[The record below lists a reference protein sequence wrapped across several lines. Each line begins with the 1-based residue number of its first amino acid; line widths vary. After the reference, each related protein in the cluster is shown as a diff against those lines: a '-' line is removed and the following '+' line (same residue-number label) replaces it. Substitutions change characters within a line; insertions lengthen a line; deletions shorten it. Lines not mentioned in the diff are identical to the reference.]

1 MKRFLLFNLMLV
13 ALSFTTKAQTVLYS
27 NDFDSYTAGGFLGSQ
42 AGLPFTTW
50 SNTPGGAED
59 AVISNAFAYNGANS
73 VFIQNNV
80 DDIILRL
87 GNKTSG
93 KFNISF
99 RYYIP
104 TGFGAYFN
112 LQHFEAPG
120 NQWANEV
127 YFGNNGNGN
136 IEANG
141 VVTNFT
147 HAMDAWILIETHVD
161 IDNDTAALFI
171 DGTHIV
177 NWIFATQ
184 ASGGAGAAQLGSVNF
199 YGGAISGQTPKYYF
213 DDVIYTEMATPLTP
227 PTINVSVADIYTN
240 GQNPEQFNITND
252 GQQDMTFIA
261 YPTYPFDANNVSTTP
276 TLSQITYG
284 QSAFAS
290 GLGGFTADVNVKA
303 ANKFKPNYLADAI
316 GQEITSVDVQLNDIA
331 SNYALLVYE
340 RGSYITPGPGTLIH
354 NIPFTQTSV
363 GELVNIPLPSPL
375 YIDGKDIWIG
385 YVCDALASTYPL
397 GLDGGPRVADDVN
410 WISTGPGWSEYNVAV
425 DANLTIYGNLQGNT
439 IQKWLTVSPTSGTL
453 TPSQS
458 QQIDLTFNTSGLTPG
473 NYLSVVEIGSNDPAQ
488 EWSQVNVHLTVSTS
502 IDKLNEQ
509 IAVMTYPNPTTNNIN
524 IKSDNIINEVSI
536 IGLNGQLVKTVQV
549 NSTTVVIEVNNLAKG
564 NYVLDIKSGNNTIKR
579 NVVVQ

>member
-1 MKRFLLFNLMLV
+1 MKRFLLINLMLV
-13 ALSFTTKAQTVLYS
+13 ALSFTTKAQTILYS
-27 NDFDSYTAGGFLGSQ
+27 NNFDSYTSGGFLGTQ

-50 SNTPGGAED
+50 SNAPGGAED
-59 AVISNAFAYNGANS
+59 AVISNAFSFSASNS
-73 VFIQNNV
+73 VFIQNSS
-80 DDIILRL
+80 DDVILRL

-127 YFGNNGNGN
+127 YFGNNGSGN
-136 IEANG
+136 MDANG
-141 VVTNFT
+141 VNTPFT
-147 HAMDAWILIETHVD
+147 HAMDTWILIENHVD

-171 DGTHIV
+171 DGVHIAT
-177 NWIFATQ
+177 WQFATQ
-184 ASGGAGAAQLGSVNF
+184 ASGGAGAAQLGGVNF
-199 YGGAISGQTPKYYF
+199 YGGSIAGQTPRYYF
-213 DDVIYTEMATPLTP
+213 DDVVYTELATPLTP
-227 PTINVSVADIYTN
+227 PTINVNVADIFTN
-240 GQNPEQFNITND
+240 GQAPEQFTITND
-252 GQQDMTFIA
+252 GDQDMTFIA
-261 YPTYPFDANNVSTTP
+261 YPTYPFDANNIATTP
-276 TLSQITYG
+276 TLSQITYD
-284 QSAFAS
+284 QSGFFS
-290 GLGGFTADVNVKA
+290 GLGGFTADVTVKA

-316 GQEITSVDVQLNDIA
+316 GQEITSVDVQLNDQA
-331 SNYALLVYE
+331 SNYSLLVYE

-397 GLDGGPRVADDVN
+397 GLDGGPRVTDDVN
-410 WISTGPGWSEYNVAV
+410 WISTGPGWSEYNATV

-439 IQKWLTVSPTSGTL
+439 IQKWLTVSPTSGTI
-453 TPSQS
+453 TPAQS

-502 IDKLNEQ
+502 IDKLNEK

-524 IKSDNIINEVSI
+524 IKSDNNIDEVSI
-536 IGLNGQLVKTVQV
+536 FGLNGQLVKTVQV
-549 NSTTVVIEVNNLAKG
+549 NSTTTVIEVNNLAKG

-579 NVVVQ
+579 NIVVQ